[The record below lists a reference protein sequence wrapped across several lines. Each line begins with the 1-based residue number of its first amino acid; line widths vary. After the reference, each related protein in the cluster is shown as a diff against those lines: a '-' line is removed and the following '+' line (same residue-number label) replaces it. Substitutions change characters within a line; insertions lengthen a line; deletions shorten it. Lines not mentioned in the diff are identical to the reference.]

1 MKLMINVRL
10 EENVVVTEGFT
21 QEHLSKIQAVSEDL
35 DIVVPQTVEETQS
48 EIRDTEIVFGD
59 FSPRHVRRGVHY
71 LRWVQSIGSG
81 IDDLLFDDF
90 VNSQITPDQRQGDRR
105 NPPGRPRLGP
115 DPGSYPWHTHRSQ
128 GEDVECP
135 NAYPSPFMGAGGHD
149 PWRVRAWRHGRRG
162 GASGPGVRDANLAL
176 DSENVNKPSF
186 VEEVWPLDR
195 FYDLL
200 EVSDIVV
207 ICLPL
212 TNETRGVFNAKAF
225 SHMRNHALLINVT
238 RGDIVDGPSLLEALE
253 KGAIGGAGL
262 DTSPGEP
269 LPDDHPFWNMEN
281 VVVTPHTAG
290 GSPVRVARIVDVFCD
305 NLKRYLEGRPL
316 TGVIDK
322 HKGY

>member
-1 MKLMINVRL
+1 MARRAQ
-10 EENVVVTEGFT
+10 GFGMRT
-21 QEHLSKIQAVSEDL
+21 
-35 DIVVPQTVEETQS
+35 
-48 EIRDTEIVFGD
+48 
-59 FSPRHVRRGVHY
+59 
-71 LRWVQSIGSG
+71 
-81 IDDLLFDDF
+81 
-90 VNSQITPDQRQGDRR
+90 
-105 NPPGRPRLGP
+105 
-115 DPGSYPWHTHRSQ
+115 
-128 GEDVECP
+128 
-135 NAYPSPFMGAGGHD
+135 
-149 PWRVRAWRHGRRG
+149 
-162 GASGPGVRDANLAL
+162 LAL

-212 TNETRGVFNAKAF
+212 TPETRGVFNAKAF
-225 SHMRNHALLINVT
+225 SRMRNHALLINVT

-269 LPDDHPFWNMEN
+269 LSDDHPLWNMEN

-305 NLKRYLEGRPL
+305 NLSRYLEGRPL

-322 HKGY
+322 RKGF

>member
-21 QEHLSKIQAVSEDL
+21 REHLNKIQAVSEDL

-59 FSPRHVRRGVHY
+59 FSPEMFAEARD

-81 IDDLLFDDF
+81 IDGVLFDDF
-90 VNSQITPDQRQGDRR
+90 VESDVTLTSAKGTVGIHLADHAWALILALTRGI
-105 NPPGRPRLGP
+105 
-115 DPGSYPWHTHRSQ
+115 HTALR
-128 GEDVECP
+128 EKT
-135 NAYPSPFMGAGGHD
+135 
-149 PWRVRAWRHGRRG
+149 WRVRMSMRAKSWELAGMTMGVFGLGGTGVEVARRAQG
-162 GASGPGVRDANLAL
+162 FGMRTLAL
-176 DSENVNKPSF
+176 DSEQVNKPSF

-212 TNETRGVFNAKAF
+212 TDETRGVFNTKAF

-253 KGAIGGAGL
+253 KGVIGGAGL

-269 LPDDHPFWNMEN
+269 LTDDHPLWNMEN
-281 VVVTPHTAG
+281 VVITPHTAG

-305 NLKRYLEGRPL
+305 NLKRYLDGRPL

>member
-21 QEHLSKIQAVSEDL
+21 REHLNKIQAVSEDL

-59 FSPRHVRRGVHY
+59 FSPEMFAEARD

-81 IDDLLFDDF
+81 IDGVLFDDF
-90 VNSQITPDQRQGDRR
+90 VESDVTLTSAKGTVGIHLADHAWALILALTRGI
-105 NPPGRPRLGP
+105 
-115 DPGSYPWHTHRSQ
+115 HTALR
-128 GEDVECP
+128 EKT
-135 NAYPSPFMGAGGHD
+135 
-149 PWRVRAWRHGRRG
+149 WRVRMSMRANSWELAGMTMGVFGLGGTGVEVARRAQG
-162 GASGPGVRDANLAL
+162 FGMRALAL
-176 DSENVNKPSF
+176 DSEQVNKPSF

-212 TNETRGVFNAKAF
+212 TDETRGVFNARAF

-253 KGAIGGAGL
+253 NGVIGGAGL

-269 LPDDHPFWNMEN
+269 LADDHPLWNMDN
-281 VVVTPHTAG
+281 VVITPHTAG

>member
-35 DIVVPQTVEETQS
+35 DIVVPQTAEETQS

-59 FSPRHVRRGVHY
+59 FSPAMFAEARN

-90 VNSQITPDQRQGDRR
+90 VESDIILTSAKGTVGTHLADHAWALILALTRGIHTALREKTWQVRMPIRARSWELAGMTLGVFGLGGTGVEVARRAQGFGMR
-105 NPPGRPRLGP
+105 
-115 DPGSYPWHTHRSQ
+115 T
-128 GEDVECP
+128 
-135 NAYPSPFMGAGGHD
+135 
-149 PWRVRAWRHGRRG
+149 
-162 GASGPGVRDANLAL
+162 LAL
-176 DSENVNKPSF
+176 DSENVHKPSF
-186 VEEVWPLDR
+186 VEEVWLLDR

-200 EVSDIVV
+200 EESDIAV

-212 TNETRGVFNAKAF
+212 TPETRGVFNAKAF

-269 LPDDHPFWNMEN
+269 LPDDHPLWNMDN

-305 NLKRYLEGRPL
+305 NLERYLEGRPL

>member
-21 QEHLSKIQAVSEDL
+21 QEYLSKIQAVSEDV
-35 DIVVPQTVEETQS
+35 DIVVPQTAEETQS
-48 EIRDTEIVFGD
+48 EIRDTEVVFGD
-59 FSPRHVRRGVHY
+59 FSPAMFAEARNLH
-71 LRWVQSIGSG
+71 WVQSIGSG

-90 VNSQITPDQRQGDRR
+90 VESDITLTSAKGTVGTHLADHAWALILALTRGVHTALRAKTWSVRMPIRARSWELAGMTLGVFGLGGTGVEVARRAQGFGMR
-105 NPPGRPRLGP
+105 
-115 DPGSYPWHTHRSQ
+115 T
-128 GEDVECP
+128 
-135 NAYPSPFMGAGGHD
+135 
-149 PWRVRAWRHGRRG
+149 
-162 GASGPGVRDANLAL
+162 LAL

-200 EVSDIVV
+200 DVSDIVV

-212 TNETRGVFNAKAF
+212 THETRGVFNAKAF

-238 RGDIVDGPSLLEALE
+238 RGNIVDGPSLLEALE
-253 KGAIGGAGL
+253 NGQIGGAGL

-269 LPDDHPFWNMEN
+269 LPDDHPLWNMEN

-305 NLKRYLEGRPL
+305 NLSRYLEGRPL

-322 HKGY
+322 RKGF

>member
-21 QEHLSKIQAVSEDL
+21 REHLNKIQAVSEDL

-59 FSPRHVRRGVHY
+59 FSPEMFAEARNLH
-71 LRWVQSIGSG
+71 WVQSIGSG
-81 IDDLLFDDF
+81 IDGVLFDDF
-90 VNSQITPDQRQGDRR
+90 VESDVTLTSAKGTVGIHLADHAWALILALTRGI
-105 NPPGRPRLGP
+105 
-115 DPGSYPWHTHRSQ
+115 HTALR
-128 GEDVECP
+128 EKT
-135 NAYPSPFMGAGGHD
+135 
-149 PWRVRAWRHGRRG
+149 WRVRMSMRANSWELAGMTMGVFGLG
-162 GASGPGVRDANLAL
+162 GAGVEVARRAQGFGMRTLAL
-176 DSENVNKPSF
+176 DSEQVNKPSF

-212 TNETRGVFNAKAF
+212 TDETRGVFNAKAF

-238 RGDIVDGPSLLEALE
+238 RGDIVDGSSLLAALE
-253 KGAIGGAGL
+253 NGVIGGAGL

-269 LPDDHPFWNMEN
+269 LANDHPLWNMDN
-281 VVVTPHTAG
+281 VVITPHTAG

>member
-21 QEHLSKIQAVSEDL
+21 QKHLSKIQAVSEDF

-48 EIRDTEIVFGD
+48 EIRDTDIVFGD
-59 FSPRHVRRGVHY
+59 FSPAMFAEARN

-81 IDDLLFDDF
+81 IDGVLFDDF
-90 VNSQITPDQRQGDRR
+90 VESDIILTSAKGTVGTHLADHAWALILALTRGIHTALREKTWSVRMPIRARSWELAGMTLGVFGLGGTGVEVARRAQGFGMR
-105 NPPGRPRLGP
+105 
-115 DPGSYPWHTHRSQ
+115 T
-128 GEDVECP
+128 
-135 NAYPSPFMGAGGHD
+135 
-149 PWRVRAWRHGRRG
+149 
-162 GASGPGVRDANLAL
+162 LAL

-212 TNETRGVFNAKAF
+212 TPETRGVFNAKAF
-225 SHMRNHALLINVT
+225 SRMRNHALLINVT

-269 LPDDHPFWNMEN
+269 LSDDHPLWNMEN

-305 NLKRYLEGRPL
+305 NLSRYLEGRPL

-322 HKGY
+322 RKGF

>member
-21 QEHLSKIQAVSEDL
+21 REHLNKIQAVSEDL

-59 FSPRHVRRGVHY
+59 FSPEMFAEARD

-81 IDDLLFDDF
+81 IDGVLFDDF
-90 VNSQITPDQRQGDRR
+90 VESDVTLTSAKGTVGIHLADHVWALILALTRGIHTALREKTWRARMSMRANSWELAGMTMGVFGLGGTGVEVARRAQGFGMR
-105 NPPGRPRLGP
+105 
-115 DPGSYPWHTHRSQ
+115 T
-128 GEDVECP
+128 
-135 NAYPSPFMGAGGHD
+135 
-149 PWRVRAWRHGRRG
+149 
-162 GASGPGVRDANLAL
+162 LAL
-176 DSENVNKPSF
+176 DSEQVNKPSF

-200 EVSDIVV
+200 EASDIVV

-212 TNETRGVFNAKAF
+212 TDETKGVFNAKAF
-225 SHMRNHALLINVT
+225 SHMRDHALLINVT

-253 KGAIGGAGL
+253 NGVIGGAGL

-269 LPDDHPFWNMEN
+269 LADDHPLWNMEN
-281 VVVTPHTAG
+281 VVITPHTAG

>member
-21 QEHLSKIQAVSEDL
+21 REHLNKIQAVSEDL

-59 FSPRHVRRGVHY
+59 FSPEMFAEARN

-81 IDDLLFDDF
+81 IDGVLFDDF
-90 VNSQITPDQRQGDRR
+90 VESDVTLTSAKGTVGIHLADHAWALILALTRGI
-105 NPPGRPRLGP
+105 
-115 DPGSYPWHTHRSQ
+115 HTALR
-128 GEDVECP
+128 EKT
-135 NAYPSPFMGAGGHD
+135 
-149 PWRVRAWRHGRRG
+149 WRVRMSMRANSWELAGMTMGVFGLGGTGVEVARRAQG
-162 GASGPGVRDANLAL
+162 FGMRTLAL
-176 DSENVNKPSF
+176 DSEQVNKPSF

-200 EVSDIVV
+200 EASDIVV

-212 TNETRGVFNAKAF
+212 TDETRGVFNARAF

-253 KGAIGGAGL
+253 NGVIGGAGL

-269 LPDDHPFWNMEN
+269 LADDHPLWNMDN
-281 VVVTPHTAG
+281 VVITPHTAG

>member
-21 QEHLSKIQAVSEDL
+21 REHLNKIQAVSEDL

-59 FSPRHVRRGVHY
+59 FSPEMFAEARD

-81 IDDLLFDDF
+81 IDGVLFDDF
-90 VNSQITPDQRQGDRR
+90 AESDVTLTSAKGTVGIHLADHAWALILALTRGI
-105 NPPGRPRLGP
+105 
-115 DPGSYPWHTHRSQ
+115 HTALR
-128 GEDVECP
+128 EKT
-135 NAYPSPFMGAGGHD
+135 
-149 PWRVRAWRHGRRG
+149 WRVRMSMRANSWELAGMTMGVFGLGGTGVEVARRAQG
-162 GASGPGVRDANLAL
+162 FGMRTLAL
-176 DSENVNKPSF
+176 DSEQVNRPSF

-200 EVSDIVV
+200 EASDIVV

-212 TNETRGVFNAKAF
+212 TDETRGVFNAKAF

-238 RGDIVDGPSLLEALE
+238 RGDIVDGSSLLAALE
-253 KGAIGGAGL
+253 NGVIGGAGL

-269 LPDDHPFWNMEN
+269 LADDHPLWNMDN
-281 VVVTPHTAG
+281 VVITPHTAG

>member
-21 QEHLSKIQAVSEDL
+21 REHLNKIQAVSEDL

-59 FSPRHVRRGVHY
+59 FSPEMFAEARN

-81 IDDLLFDDF
+81 IDGVLFDDF
-90 VNSQITPDQRQGDRR
+90 VESDVTLTSAKGTVGIHLADHAWALVLALTRGI
-105 NPPGRPRLGP
+105 
-115 DPGSYPWHTHRSQ
+115 HTALR
-128 GEDVECP
+128 EKT
-135 NAYPSPFMGAGGHD
+135 
-149 PWRVRAWRHGRRG
+149 WRVRMSMRANSWELAGMTMGVFGLGGTGVEVARRAQG
-162 GASGPGVRDANLAL
+162 FGMRTLAL
-176 DSENVNKPSF
+176 DSEQVNKPSF

-200 EVSDIVV
+200 EASDIVV

-212 TNETRGVFNAKAF
+212 TDETRGVFNAKAF

-238 RGDIVDGPSLLEALE
+238 RGDIVDESSLLAALE
-253 KGAIGGAGL
+253 NGVIGGAGL

-269 LPDDHPFWNMEN
+269 LADDHPLWNMEN
-281 VVVTPHTAG
+281 VVITPHTAG

>member
-21 QEHLSKIQAVSEDL
+21 QEHLSKIQAVSEDF
-35 DIVVPQTVEETQS
+35 DIVVPQTAEETQA
-48 EIRDTEIVFGD
+48 EIRGTDIVFGD
-59 FSPRHVRRGVHY
+59 FSRAMFAEACN

-81 IDDLLFDDF
+81 IDGVLFDDF
-90 VNSQITPDQRQGDRR
+90 VESDIILTSAKGTVGTHLADHAWALILALTRGIHTALREKTWSVRMPIRARSWELAGMTLGVFGLGGTGVEVARRAQGFGMR
-105 NPPGRPRLGP
+105 
-115 DPGSYPWHTHRSQ
+115 TI
-128 GEDVECP
+128 
-135 NAYPSPFMGAGGHD
+135 
-149 PWRVRAWRHGRRG
+149 
-162 GASGPGVRDANLAL
+162 AL

-200 EVSDIVV
+200 EESDIVV

-212 TNETRGVFNAKAF
+212 THETRGVFEAKAF

-269 LPDDHPFWNMEN
+269 LPDDHPLWNMEN

>member
-21 QEHLSKIQAVSEDL
+21 REHLNKIQAVSEDL

-59 FSPRHVRRGVHY
+59 FSPEMFAEARD

-81 IDDLLFDDF
+81 IDGVLFDDF
-90 VNSQITPDQRQGDRR
+90 VESDVTLTSAKGTVGIHLADHAWALILALTRGI
-105 NPPGRPRLGP
+105 
-115 DPGSYPWHTHRSQ
+115 HTALR
-128 GEDVECP
+128 EKT
-135 NAYPSPFMGAGGHD
+135 
-149 PWRVRAWRHGRRG
+149 WRVRMSMRANSWELAGMTMGVFGLGGTGVEVARRAQG
-162 GASGPGVRDANLAL
+162 FGMRTLAL
-176 DSENVNKPSF
+176 DSEQVNKPSF

-200 EVSDIVV
+200 EASDIVV

-212 TNETRGVFNAKAF
+212 TDETRCVFNAKAF
-225 SHMRNHALLINVT
+225 SRMRNHALLINVT
-238 RGDIVDGPSLLEALE
+238 RGDIVDGSSLLAALE
-253 KGAIGGAGL
+253 NGVIGGAGL

-269 LPDDHPFWNMEN
+269 LTDDHPLWNMDN
-281 VVVTPHTAG
+281 VVITPHTAG

>member
-21 QEHLSKIQAVSEDL
+21 QEHLSKIQAVSEDF
-35 DIVVPQTVEETQS
+35 DIVVPQTAEETQA
-48 EIRDTEIVFGD
+48 EILDTDIVFGD
-59 FSPRHVRRGVHY
+59 FSRAMFAEARN

-81 IDDLLFDDF
+81 IDGVLFDDF
-90 VNSQITPDQRQGDRR
+90 VESDIILTSAKGTVGTHLADHAWALILALTRGIHTALREKTWSVRMPIRARSWELAGMTLGVFGLGGTGVEVARRAQGFGMR
-105 NPPGRPRLGP
+105 
-115 DPGSYPWHTHRSQ
+115 T
-128 GEDVECP
+128 
-135 NAYPSPFMGAGGHD
+135 
-149 PWRVRAWRHGRRG
+149 
-162 GASGPGVRDANLAL
+162 LAL
-176 DSENVNKPSF
+176 DSEEVSKPSF

-200 EVSDIVV
+200 EESDIVV

-212 TNETRGVFNAKAF
+212 TPETRGVFNAKAF

-269 LPDDHPFWNMEN
+269 LPDDHPLWNMEN